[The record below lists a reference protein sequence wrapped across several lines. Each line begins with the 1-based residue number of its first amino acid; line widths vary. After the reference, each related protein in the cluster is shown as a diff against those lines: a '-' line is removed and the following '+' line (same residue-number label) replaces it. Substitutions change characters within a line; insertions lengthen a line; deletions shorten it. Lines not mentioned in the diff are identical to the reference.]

1 MILVNNL
8 LIYFEKEH
16 EYLRDASNK
25 GDGETKKK
33 MILSDTLSKV
43 NCVEY
48 ARLFKRRFESIE

>member
-25 GDGETKKK
+25 GDGGMKNKK
-33 MILSDTLSKV
+33 
-43 NCVEY
+43 
-48 ARLFKRRFESIE
+48 